1 MKKFYKPKII
11 SKDKRGIFY
20 DICNVDFKN
29 VSIITSKKNTIRSN
43 HYHLKDAHY
52 IYVLEGKMKY
62 YYSKINNIKIRTKI
76 LNPGDIVFTPPLEIH
91 TTKFL
96 LNSKILVVSMYKRSK
111 KFYESDTIRYELIK
125 WNNILKL
132 MNADYAKVIT

>member
-1 MKKFYKPKII
+1 MKKFSKPKII

-52 IYVLEGKMKY
+52 IFVLEGKMKY
-62 YYSKINNIKIRTKI
+62 YYSKINNIKIKTKI
-76 LNPGDIVFTPPLEIH
+76 LNPGDIVFTPSLEIH
-91 TTKFL
+91 TTEFL
-96 LNSKILVVSMYKRSK
+96 QNSKILVVSMHKRSK
-111 KFYESDTIRYELIK
+111 KFYESDTIKYELIK
-125 WNNILKL
+125 
-132 MNADYAKVIT
+132 